1 MGATHA
7 SPVRGLMAMVA
18 SPGTRAHGDGC
29 VARYA
34 GSWRWLRRATL
45 PRRHYIIRQEVDES
59 VEPLLIA
66 ISHASVRLRV
76 QIRRAGSE
84 RAGPASLAIGI
95 RAAGELT
102 LLSLKIAARADA
114 IGIRAASG
122 GNRAW
127 LRTPTRWCRRG
138 LSGCGRIGAGLLLW
152 IGRGLLLR
160 IGTGLLLR
168 IGAWLLLRVRAGLL
182 LLIAAL
188 RLLIPTLLPVG
199 LLLRVCSCVRRGLV
213 VFLLA
218 AGNQQ

>member
-1 MGATHA
+1 MT
-7 SPVRGLMAMVA
+7 SL
-18 SPGTRAHGDGC
+18 
-29 VARYA
+29 
-34 GSWRWLRRATL
+34 
-45 PRRHYIIRQEVDES
+45 QEDDES
-59 VEPLLIA
+59 VEPLLVA
-66 ISHASVRLRV
+66 ISQASMRLRV

-95 RAAGELT
+95 RAAGELA

-127 LRTPTRWCRRG
+127 LRATTCWRCRRG

-152 IGRGLLLR
+152 IGS
-160 IGTGLLLR
+160 GLLLR

-188 RLLIPTLLPVG
+188 RLLIPTLLPIG